1 MGSSFGT
8 LLRLTT
14 FGESHGDFI
23 GGILDEIPPQI
34 PISVKNPNTT

>member
-23 GGILDEIPPQI
+23 GGVLDKFTSNTNIL
-34 PISVKNPNTT
+34 KNTIAT